1 MLVKTRLKNGLTFLF
16 RPLSGCASV
25 SIGLWVKTGSRMEN
39 SEEGGYSHFLEHMVF
54 KGTSTRTAKQLAEE
68 VERVGGN
75 MNAYTSRE
83 YTNYYVTLIRDQARL
98 GFDIIADMVF
108 NPLLTEEDVKSE
120 GNVIIEE
127 MKGYEDSPD
136 DFIHDYYYENLFPDS
151 SLGRNIIGT
160 KKSVSGVTS
169 EKIRQYYNKY
179 YQPENMVLSVCGGIS
194 EKEALELAEEYYSR
208 GGNIVPSV
216 TLDNPVK
223 KFGMF
228 VEKRNLE
235 QVNFILG
242 GEGLG
247 RDYLETYR
255 SSMAL
260 SILGGGMSSRL
271 FQKIREE
278 KGLCYSIHSYPS
290 FYTGAGSSN
299 IICSTSP
306 STLGESIQSI
316 MDELRHALDKGFTDR
331 EFEDIK
337 SNLAGSIA
345 IGSETA
351 EQQMNGMAL
360 QEIYY
365 GKYYSIEDRIA
376 EARRVEKSEMNDSFR
391 RMFGVEELHLSAV
404 GDIKKRDLARVSLKP

>member
-25 SIGLWVKTGSRMEN
+25 SIGLWVKTGSRME
-39 SEEGGYSHFLEHMVF
+39 SLDEAGYSHFLEHMVF
-54 KGTSTRTAKQLAEE
+54 KGTTNRTARQLAEE

-98 GFDIIADMVF
+98 GFDIIADMAF

-136 DFIHDYYYENLFPDS
+136 DFIHDYYYENLFPES

-169 EKIRQYYNKY
+169 EKIKNYYEKY
-179 YQPENMVLSVCGGIS
+179 YQPENMVLSVCGGIT
-194 EKEALELAEEYYSR
+194 EEEAMSLAEEYYSR
-208 GGNIVPSV
+208 NGKNVPALS
-216 TLDNPVK
+216 LDIPEK
-223 KFGMF
+223 KFGLF
-228 VEKRNLE
+228 VEKRDLE

-242 GEGLG
+242 GEGYG

-306 STLGESIQSI
+306 STLSESIQSI
-316 MDELRHALDKGFTDR
+316 VDELRLALDKGFSDR

-365 GKYYSIEDRIA
+365 GKYYSIEDRIS
-376 EARRVEKSEMNDSFR
+376 EARRVEKKEIDESFR
-391 RMFGVEELHLSAV
+391 KMFGIETLHLSAV
-404 GDIKKRDLARVSLKP
+404 GDIKKRDLDKASLNL